1 MPFSVKGEEIT
12 RIDEEE
18 AFWIFAMIV
27 ESLIPLDYYSNIV
40 GALVD

>member
-1 MPFSVKGEEIT
+1 MPFSVKEIT
-12 RIDEEE
+12 DEEE